1 MDPLDDELTR
11 RDFLKVLGA
20 SIALAGLDGCTRMPA
35 EKILPFVSQPPELT
49 PGVPVHYAT
58 SMVLDGY
65 ATGLVVE
72 AHEGRPTKVEGNPDH
87 PASLGASGIL
97 EQASVLQLYDP
108 DRARAVRY
116 GNTSSTWQAFAAAM
130 APAALRQ
137 RVGARGAK
145 LALLLEPTSSPLIA
159 STLLRLQ
166 SLYPDM
172 RVHFYAP
179 LASTAQEIP
188 QYDIKA
194 ADVILSVG
202 SDFLAVGP
210 FTLRYARE
218 FADRRR
224 TPLSGMN
231 RL

>member
-108 DRARAVRY
+108 DRARSVRQ
-116 GNTSSTWQAFAAAM
+116 GKAASTWQAFAAAM
-130 APAALRQ
+130 APARRRGRSGIGTAARAHVVTARRAHARVAASALPRH
-137 RVGARGAK
+137 AR
-145 LALLLEPTSSPLIA
+145 ALLRA
-159 STLLRLQ
+159 A
-166 SLYPDM
+166 
-172 RVHFYAP
+172 RVERGDDSAVRHQGRGCHTERGSRF
-179 LASTAQEIP
+179 
-188 QYDIKA
+188 
-194 ADVILSVG
+194 SVG
-202 SDFLAVGP
+202 GP
-210 FTLRYARE
+210 VQSAIRAGVRRSEARAAE
-218 FADRRR
+218 WHEPPVR
-224 TPLSGMN
+224 G
-231 RL
+231 